1 MDLRTDDEFYIS
13 CASIASFKAYIE
25 KFPSGKHVE
34 EARSK
39 IELLYFRSAKTLLDY
54 RHFISNF
61 PDSSLVKN
69 AQEAIDRIL
78 KEQEKQKRE
87 KQEREKQELEKQKK
101 EEQEKAISSCA
112 TTDDVISLYKK
123 EKTAQIDVEKCAS
136 RAYELSKSESDCR
149 KVISVFGRESL
160 WGKKAELK
168 IAELERKGKDETRKA
183 ILAVSIF
190 LLILA
195 SNCIWGFG
203 GLSIIC
209 YCLAFLLIALGYF
222 V

>member
-1 MDLRTDDEFYIS
+1 MDTS
-13 CASIASFKAYIE
+13 
-25 KFPSGKHVE
+25 
-34 EARSK
+34 
-39 IELLYFRSAKTLLDY
+39 
-54 RHFISNF
+54 
-61 PDSSLVKN
+61 
-69 AQEAIDRIL
+69 
-78 KEQEKQKRE
+78 
-87 KQEREKQELEKQKK
+87 
-101 EEQEKAISSCA
+101 
-112 TTDDVISLYKK
+112 DVISLYKK

-168 IAELERKGKDETRKA
+168 IAVLDRKGKDETRKA